1 MATEEEIR
9 ALDEGA
15 LEELRRLVSIEVER
29 RRALTWARG
38 EAERVASEY
47 ADAVAGLPS
56 TPLAEVS
63 VTGVVGPGERITD
76 EQGVEWENTSGA
88 WLSPHVAGP
97 VAYPLGWSRSGE
109 SAPDPAGVPEW
120 DPNGHA
126 YEAGDMVSYLGV
138 VYQVVQSHT
147 SQQGWVPDIVPA
159 LYTRA

>member
-1 MATEEEIR
+1 MDEAQVR
-9 ALDEGA
+9 GLDDAA
-15 LEELRRLVSIEVER
+15 LEDLRRLVSIEMER
-29 RRALTWARG
+29 RRALAWAKV

-47 ADAVAGLPS
+47 AAAVAGLPP

-63 VTGVVGPGERITD
+63 QAGVVGPGERIVD

-97 VAYPLGWSRSGE
+97 VAYPLGWARSGE
-109 SAPDPAGVPEW
+109 SAPDPQAVHEW
-120 DPNGHA
+120 DPDGHA
-126 YEAGDMVSYLGV
+126 YQVGDQVSYQGV

-147 SQQGWVPDIVPA
+147 SQQGWAPDIVPA